1 MEDQEFTR
9 AIFVDEVEIHAIAGD
24 GGSGCMAFRREK
36 FVPRGGPSGGD
47 GGDGGS
53 VYLEA
58 DDSMTTLQHLTGKH
72 HWKGER
78 GGHGKGKDCH
88 GRNGKDEIVRV
99 PTGTIIFDAD
109 TGMLLRDMSVTGDRI
124 CIAIGGKGGFGN
136 THFKSATNQAPRE
149 YEPGQPG
156 QQRRLRLELKL
167 IADVGLVGMPNAGK
181 STLLSH
187 LSNARPKIADYPFTT
202 LCPHLG
208 IVELTHFRRFVMAD
222 LPGLIEGAHDG
233 AGLGI
238 AFLKH
243 IERTRIILHMLDVCP
258 IDGHDP
264 AEAYHA
270 IRRELAAYSQT
281 LAEKVEIVVANK
293 MDLTDADEQLAS
305 LRDQLGVEVFG
316 ISAVTGKGLEPLCNR
331 IWEILEQLRAQ
342 P

>member
-1 MEDQEFTR
+1 MEDQEFSR
-9 AIFVDEVEIHAIAGD
+9 AIFVDEVEIQAIAGD
-24 GGSGCMAFRREK
+24 GGNGCMAFRREK

-53 VYLEA
+53 VYLQA
-58 DDSMTTLQHLTGKH
+58 DDSLTTLGHLTGKH
-72 HWKGER
+72 HWRGQR

-88 GRNGKDEIVRV
+88 GRNGLDEVVHV
-99 PTGTIIFDAD
+99 PAGTIIHDAD
-109 TGMLLRDMSVTGDRI
+109 TGMMLRDLSVAGDRI
-124 CIAIGGKGGFGN
+124 CVAIGGKGGFGN
-136 THFKSATNQAPRE
+136 THFKSATNQAPRQF
-149 YEPGQPG
+149 EPGESG

-187 LSNARPKIADYPFTT
+187 LSRARPKIADYPFTT
-202 LCPHLG
+202 LHPYLG
-208 IVELTHFRRFVMAD
+208 IVELSHFRRFVMAD
-222 LPGLIEGAHDG
+222 LPGLIEGAHEG

-258 IDGHDP
+258 IDGQDP

-293 MDLTDADEQLAS
+293 MDLTDADERLAS

-316 ISAVTGKGLEPLCNR
+316 ISAVTGKGLAPLCDR
-331 IWEILEQLRAQ
+331 IWEILESLRAQ